1 MFGSEARLK
10 IIQDE
15 RLKKRRE
22 LTGTKSI
29 KTNLMIINSKEE
41 EY

>member
-10 IIQDE
+10 IIQE

-29 KTNLMIINSKEE
+29 KTNFMIINSKEE